1 MRSARHLLL
10 VAASSVALATG
21 LAVGAGAG
29 HAFAQSTRAPAASSA
44 AAVQPSSPWA
54 QAASD
59 IPADAAVRFG
69 QLPNGM
75 RYALLKNATPPN
87 QASFR
92 LRIAAGSLMERDD
105 QQGLAHF
112 MEHMAFNGTK
122 DIPETEML
130 RILERLG
137 LAFGADTNA
146 FTSFDQ
152 TAYVLELPNTQDET
166 VDTSLHVMRE
176 MMSDALMNE
185 ADIDSERGVIVG
197 EERTRNSPQLR
208 VLKTQ
213 LGLLAPGQRL
223 SQRLPIG
230 DLNIIRT
237 APRQLF
243 VDFYDAYYRPSRATF
258 IAVGDFDLDAMEGK
272 IRNAFASW
280 TPKAPDGPQPDLGVV
295 APRQPETSIIVEPGI
310 QSSIQLNWIKTP
322 DLSPDTAA
330 KRSEA
335 LRRNLGLAVLNRRL
349 GEMAREDNPP
359 FVGAGAS
366 YQSLFRSLDAGT
378 LAVAFNPGEWKRA
391 LDAAEQESRRLAQ
404 FGVTEAELQR
414 EITDARTGLQNAV
427 ATAATRSTPAL
438 ANSLLGAVNDDRVF
452 NSPQTSLDLFEQ
464 AVRGLTADQVNAAV
478 RPVFEGQGP
487 LLLFSSPVEVEGGEA
502 AVTAALQASRQVPVT
517 ARAEQAALEWP
528 YTNFGAAAVPT
539 SRTEVADLG
548 ATLVRFPNGTLLNIK
563 PTKFRENQIVIS
575 ASTGIGELGLP
586 ADRLSPLSMASTV
599 MGPGGTGKLSVD
611 ELTRVLSGK
620 VFSANVAQGGDS
632 YTFTGATRPEDL
644 QLQMQLLAAY
654 LTDPGLRAAPFEQTK
669 AMFPQILAQLDATP
683 RGVFQ
688 RDGSGLLASGDK
700 REVTP
705 TAAEI
710 AAMKIEDIRT
720 GVHAAL
726 AHGPVEITVVGDVD
740 VDQVIAAVGSTFA
753 ALPDRGPAP
762 APLPGSAER
771 RFPAPTATPVRLTHS
786 GPAEQAL
793 AFIAW
798 PTTDQVK
805 DRTAARQLSIL
816 SDVLQLRLNEDIRE
830 KQGLAYSPGSSS
842 TTSDVFPGYGYVSV
856 SAEVAPENLSKLF
869 TAVDAIAADLRD
881 KPVSEDELNRAR
893 RPAVER
899 LRRSMADNTYWLI
912 QLSEAQSNPASL
924 DQTRSQIATVEAVT
938 AADLQRLANEYLKPT
953 TAWRAEIVSDKATPQ

>member
-1 MRSARHLLL
+1 MAQWHG
-10 VAASSVALATG
+10 VI
-21 LAVGAGAG
+21 
-29 HAFAQSTRAPAASSA
+29 HA
-44 AAVQPSSPWA
+44 QPSSPWA

-59 IPADAAVRFG
+59 VPADPAVRFG

-75 RYALLKNATPPN
+75 RYALMRNATPPG
-87 QASFR
+87 QASIR
-92 LRIAAGSLMERDD
+92 LRIDAGSLMERDD
-105 QQGLAHF
+105 QKGLAHF
-112 MEHMAFNGTK
+112 REHMAFNGTK
-122 DIPETEML
+122 EVPENEML

-152 TAYVLELPNTQDET
+152 TAYMLELPNTKDET
-166 VDTSLHVMRE
+166 VDPSLHILRE
-176 MMSDALMNE
+176 MMSAALM
-185 ADIDSERGVIVG
+185 APDAIDSERGVIVG
-197 EERTRNSPQLR
+197 EERTRDTPQLR

-223 SQRLPIG
+223 SERLPIG
-230 DLNIIRT
+230 DLDIIRT
-237 APRQLF
+237 APRQRF

-258 IAVGDFDLDAMEGK
+258 IAVGDFDVDAMEAK
-272 IRNAFASW
+272 VRAAFGDWKPTA
-280 TPKAPDGPQPDLGVV
+280 ADGPEPDLGSV
-295 APRQPETSIIVEPGI
+295 APRQPQTSILVEPGI
-310 QSSIQLNWIKTP
+310 QSSIQINWIKAP

-330 KRSEA
+330 ERA
-335 LRRNLGLAVLNRRL
+335 ADVRRGLGLAVLNRRL
-349 GEMAREDNPP
+349 GEIARADNPP
-359 FVGAGAS
+359 FIGAGAG
-366 YQSLFRSLDAGT
+366 YQSLFDSLDAGT
-378 LAVAFNPGEWKRA
+378 LSVAFNPGGWQRA
-391 LDAAEQESRRLAQ
+391 LESVEQESRRLAEY
-404 FGVTEAELQR
+404 GVSDAELQR
-414 EITDARTGLQNAV
+414 EIVNTRTALQNAV
-427 ATAATRSTPAL
+427 ASAATRSTPAL
-438 ANSLLGAVNDDRVF
+438 ATGLLGAVNDDQVF
-452 NSPQTSLDLFEQ
+452 SSPQTNLDLFNK
-464 AVRGLTADQVNAAV
+464 AVEGLTVDQVNQATKA
-478 RPVFEGQGP
+478 VFEGQGP
-487 LLLFSSPVEVEGGEA
+487 LLLFSSPVPVEGGEA
-502 AVTAALQASRQVPVT
+502 AVTAALEASRNTPVQ
-517 ARAEQAALEWP
+517 ARAAEAELKWP
-528 YTNFGAAAVPT
+528 YDNFGAPAVPAAR
-539 SRTEVADLG
+539 SDVADLG

-563 PTKFRENQIVIS
+563 KTDFRADQILVS
-575 ASTGIGELGLP
+575 ARTGLGELGLP
-586 ADRLSPLSMASTV
+586 ADALSPLSMASTV
-599 MGPGGTGKLSVD
+599 LAPGGLGKLSLD
-611 ELTRVLSGK
+611 EMNRVLSGRTY
-620 VFSANVAQGGDS
+620 SAAVNQAGDA
-632 YTFTGATRPEDL
+632 YIFAGATKPADL
-644 QLQMQLLAAY
+644 QLELQVLAAY
-654 LTDPGLRAAPFEQTK
+654 LTDPGLRGASFEQTK

-798 PTTDQVK
+798 PTTDQIN

-953 TAWRAEIVSDKATPQ
+953 TAWRAEIVSDKATAQ